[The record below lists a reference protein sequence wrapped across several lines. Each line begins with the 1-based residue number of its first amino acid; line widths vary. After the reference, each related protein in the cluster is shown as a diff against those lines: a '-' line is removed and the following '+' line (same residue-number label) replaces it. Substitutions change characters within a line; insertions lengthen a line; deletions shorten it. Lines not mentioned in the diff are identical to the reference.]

1 MSCSHRTQGGG
12 WGISSKLHPAA
23 PRAPGPTPG
32 RTRVYPVRYPRPP
45 PPPCSH
51 KTLKE
56 FMTLL
61 AFRGHDALEDGA
73 ITPEELFEWYE
84 AVKSTGRSADS
95 ESKEAWEK
103 LRTVVKVHI
112 TPRMCIYTSVPLCI
126 HISAIVYTHQ
136 CRVYTHQCDVYTHHP
151 PNVYTHQCHCVY
163 TSVPLCIHISAVC
176 IHISAMCI
184 HIIPRMCIHISA
196 MCNTHQCH
204 VYTHQCLVYTHQ
216 CDVYTHHPPNVYTH
230 QCHCV
235 YTSVPWVYTSVPCVY
250 TSVRCVYT
258 SSPRVCIHISAIVYA
273 HQCHG
278 YTHQCHCVYTLT
290 GCCVYT
296 ACLAFLPTHLGSQH
310 TSMVWQKLTPLD
322 VCDYLQVWM
331 RPDDDAKLVAL
342 GQRAGG
348 RSKKKKGKEKAT
360 NSTNT
365 ESLGVKKSHLSDLW
379 RTCEFHGR
387 WSWSGEAP
395 RPDEIAPPPPP
406 PATPP
411 PPPPAPPPPP
421 PPVPLPA
428 APPPPPPRGSRNP
441 FLADEVLALGQ
452 ITWR

>member
-1 MSCSHRTQGGG
+1 MG
-12 WGISSKLHPAA
+12 
-23 PRAPGPTPG
+23 
-32 RTRVYPVRYPRPP
+32 
-45 PPPCSH
+45 
-51 KTLKE
+51 
-56 FMTLL
+56 
-61 AFRGHDALEDGA
+61 
-73 ITPEELFEWYE
+73 
-84 AVKSTGRSADS
+84 
-95 ESKEAWEK
+95 
-103 LRTVVKVHI
+103 
-112 TPRMCIYTSVPLCI
+112 I
-126 HISAIVYTHQ
+126 HIGA
-136 CRVYTHQCDVYTHHP
+136 
-151 PNVYTHQCHCVY
+151 
-163 TSVPLCIHISAVC
+163 LC

-184 HIIPRMCIHISA
+184 HIFPPSVY
-196 MCNTHQCH
+196 THQCH
-204 VYTHQCLVYTHQ
+204 VYTHQCHG
-216 CDVYTHHPPNVYTH
+216 YTH

-235 YTSVPWVYTSVPCVY
+235 YTLTGCCVY
-250 TSVRCVYT
+250 T
-258 SSPRVCIHISAIVYA
+258 A
-273 HQCHG
+273 G

-331 RPDDDAKLVAL
+331 RPDDEVKLLAL
-342 GQRAGG
+342 GQGAGG
-348 RSKKKKGKEKAT
+348 RSKKKKGKDKAT

-387 WSWSGEAP
+387 WSWSDEGP

-441 FLADEVLALGQ
+441 FSADEILALGQ